1 MLLSDIRERLSA
13 GETLVEM
20 MSDLHSGI
28 LAELEEYLDKV
39 LNLVQLTVEGT
50 MSNSQQIR
58 PDSSPEPMTSFPL

>member
-1 MLLSDIRERLSA
+1 MLLSDIRGRLSA
-13 GETLVEM
+13 GDTLVEM